1 MLKTAASKVAWVART
16 ASIVFLLAAVLAGC
30 SGETAGSGAQ
40 EEAKAASAAS
50 PEAKDD
56 HATTSEGREVMIEM
70 VANDSGESLEIDG
83 FEPGGTDGDIICE
96 AGIESGKIRSCAY
109 TPTKSFTGTDEF
121 EYKVKDAN
129 GKTATAMVYVEIKP
143 AN

>member
-1 MLKTAASKVAWVART
+1 MLKTAASKVAEVART

-40 EEAKAASAAS
+40 EEKAASAAS

-83 FEPGGTDGDIICE
+83 FEPGRTDGDIICE

-129 GKTATAMVYVEIKP
+129 GKTDTAMVYVKVKP